1 MELPHEPQ
9 AGERGIH
16 HQPRALL
23 CEVIDDQRRFW
34 SCGVAGRAPRRNE
47 SQLHKM
53 MFRDAAGT
61 YKVRELVALYSS
73 EIKRF
78 VPFA

>member
-1 MELPHEPQ
+1 MSRRPASEVSTTSLGHCFVKSSTTSEGSGP
-9 AGERGIH
+9 AGS
-16 HQPRALL
+16 PAALR
-23 CEVIDDQRRFW
+23 V
-34 SCGVAGRAPRRNE
+34 VNE